1 MIRLLYG
8 LKTTNL
14 QKFVKSAPKGG
25 GGRGGGGG
33 GSFVV
38 QPVKTLKLEVSR
50 HG

>member
-25 GGRGGGGG
+25 GGGGGG
-33 GSFVV
+33 FVV
-38 QPVKTLKLEVSR
+38 QPVKTLKLEVAR

>member
-25 GGRGGGGG
+25 GGGGRGG
-33 GSFVV
+33 FVV
-38 QPVKTLKLEVSR
+38 QPVKTLKLEVAR

>member
-25 GGRGGGGG
+25 GGEGGG
-33 GSFVV
+33 FVV
-38 QPVKTLKLEVSR
+38 QPVKTLKLEVAR

>member
-25 GGRGGGGG
+25 GEGGG
-33 GSFVV
+33 FVV
-38 QPVKTLKLEVSR
+38 QPVKTLKLEVAR

>member
-25 GGRGGGGG
+25 GGGRGG
-33 GSFVV
+33 FVV
-38 QPVKTLKLEVSR
+38 QPVKTLKLEVAR